1 MKKFL
6 KSIYQFFLTIYIFE
20 SYSKFKKKVNKNG
33 VSTFFIKSSNEVKV
47 NKTIQKYFKKSRF
60 KLNRF
65 KKKSKFI
72 GLKRKNEIICSG
84 WIYFGNEFLLEEI
97 NKKIKLNKRYI
108 LYDFMT
114 EKKFRNMG
122 YYKLL
127 FRIIQN
133 KFQKKRL
140 IGFALSHNYKSI
152 RGLEKSG
159 FKFIKKLKKY

>member
-1 MKKFL
+1 MKKLL
-6 KSIYQFFLTIYIFE
+6 KFIYQFFLTVYIFE
-20 SYSKFKKKVNKNG
+20 SYSKFNKVNKKG
-33 VSTFFIKSSNEVKV
+33 TSIFFVRSA
-47 NKTIQKYFKKSRF
+47 NKARISKITKKYFGENKF

-65 KKKSKFI
+65 KEKSKFI
-72 GLKRKNEIICSG
+72 GLKRRNEIICSG
-84 WIYFGNEFLLEEI
+84 WIYFGNKWKIEEI
-97 NKKIKLNKRYI
+97 NKNIALKNQHL
-108 LYDFMT
+108 LYDFLT

-140 IGFALSHNYKSI
+140 IGYALSNNYKSI